1 MASLNSV
8 TMRSAQRLRR
18 VNSHGGLGCGL
29 GCNCTGRDEGLAT
42 AFIGGTDGVTDGR
55 ASVYKCCLKHEVR
68 QRGSRRGV
76 NLWSQER
83 PFPEKKPSAFLQKEK
98 GDFRGTQMWTKYN
111 NIPHR
116 FVSLTLS

>member
-18 VNSHGGLGCGL
+18 VNSHGGTGCVF
-29 GCNCTGRDEGLAT
+29 GCSCTGRDEGLAT
-42 AFIGGTDGVTDGR
+42 AFIGGMEGGVDGR
-55 ASVYKCCLKHEVR
+55 LSAAYKRSSVR

-83 PFPEKKPSAFLQKEK
+83 PFPEKKPSAFL
-98 GDFRGTQMWTKYN
+98 
-111 NIPHR
+111 
-116 FVSLTLS
+116 